1 MGPPGPPPGRGAIAG
16 QLDLP
21 AQPQREEVL
30 WAASRHSP
38 SRAERTERNA
48 PPGPCQRVLFLKSG
62 SGGETKDDLAMT
74 GAEAGRLK
82 MSFHPIRTLHFRSL
96 LTRHKSFV
104 VETCEKVKTG
114 VSFRKVHAD
123 PLQ

>member
-21 AQPQREEVL
+21 EQSQREEVL

-48 PPGPCQRVLFLKSG
+48 PPGPCQQVLFRKSG
-62 SGGETKDDLAMT
+62 SGRESKDDLART
-74 GAEAGRLK
+74 GAEAGRWK
-82 MSFHPIRTLHFRSL
+82 MRFHPIRILHFRSL
-96 LTRHKSFV
+96 LKLL
-104 VETCEKVKTG
+104 K
-114 VSFRKVHAD
+114 
-123 PLQ
+123 